1 MAKMEKASEQTQGL
15 INRIMEETGLINW
28 VNVIALAVP
37 KQKQL
42 VRVSKANATIEYIS
56 KQEGSV
62 VIYVYEEAF
71 DRLNDISRELVMR
84 DAINTIEY
92 DGDKDKITIA
102 APQITVTMGGRAKYG
117 DSLLNAYEAG
127 VLAIQ
132 QLEEEK
138 KEAKEAKKGGRKR
151 KEEE

>member
-1 MAKMEKASEQTQGL
+1 MARMDKASESTQKL

-42 VRVSKANATIEYIS
+42 VKVSKANATIEYIS
-56 KQEGSV
+56 KQESSV

-71 DRLNDISRELVMR
+71 DRLNDISKELVMR
-84 DAINTIEY
+84 DAINQIEY
-92 DGDKDKITIA
+92 DGDTDKLMVTQ
-102 APQITVTMGGRAKYG
+102 PQLSVTMGGRAKYG
-117 DSLLNAYEAG
+117 DSLLNALEAG
-127 VLAIQ
+127 ILAIQ

-138 KEAKEAKKGGRKR
+138 KEAKEAKKK
-151 KEEE
+151 KKKTSNDE